1 MKTQKNLLL
10 IPAILGMLYGL
21 GSIFIPRTFAVFFD
35 IPAENIT
42 PDFITWIITAGTAGI
57 GLGMFAIWSRSL
69 TDINVVKGVM
79 MVFSIFFFLFGVES
93 LLVQLIVSGST
104 FGYTTL
110 IQGIVF
116 VILAIVFFANR
127 APKEAPKEETEE
139 EIK

>member
-42 PDFITWIITAGTAGI
+42 PDFVTWIITAGTAGI

-79 MVFSIFFFLFGVES
+79 TVFTIFFFLFGVES
-93 LLVQLIVSGST
+93 LFVQVLVSGST

-116 VILAIVFFANR
+116 LILAIVFFAY
-127 APKEAPKEETEE
+127 KEPKEETN
-139 EIK
+139 KQ